1 MALELP
7 YAAGIAKRKKE
18 RKKEPPKPT
27 NRKELRLVHVKKNH
41 KDLEIPLW
49 DSGNESD

>member
-18 RKKEPPKPT
+18 RKNLPNPQTE
-27 NRKELRLVHVKKNH
+27 KNYV
-41 KDLEIPLW
+41 
-49 DSGNESD
+49 